1 MKKDMTSGPEWAVI
15 LSFSLPIMG
24 ANLLQVLYNFADSV
38 IVGNFIG
45 PAALGAVGLTNSMT
59 WLLVAFCSA
68 LGAGAN
74 IAAAQFFG
82 AGKDTE
88 IKKTI
93 AASYLMAAAL
103 SAALT
108 LLCVLAARPVIDGFL
123 KAPQEMSADSR
134 AYFLIYSGGIVFQLL
149 YNVTYGILRAH
160 GDSRGAL
167 YFLLISAFVNIALD
181 CLFILVFQMGV
192 PGAALA
198 TVIAQ
203 AGSAIASMLYLR
215 KQFPDLLPGLRCLS
229 AWKKQTW
236 LLTRLSVPIILQS
249 TVTSFGFIILQRL
262 INSFGTPSI
271 EGYSAMMRIEQ
282 LAHIPSQSLNVALS
296 SFTGQNIGAGKTER
310 AKKGCRSAIAMGV
323 LTSAAI
329 SALVLL
335 FDDPLLGLFHI
346 TGESLR
352 RGREHLDILM
362 LFIWTNTIM
371 NITCGFLQGA
381 GDVKIPAASGFVN
394 LGIRLSLSY
403 LLAATPVGFRCYYV
417 SMPPAW
423 CISCLLVVWHYR
435 SGKWKEYCI
444 VKKGNA
450 S

>member
-88 IKKTI
+88 IKETI

-167 YFLLISAFVNIALD
+167 YFLD
-181 CLFILVFQMGV
+181 QHGV
-192 PGAALA
+192 W
-198 TVIAQ
+198 
-203 AGSAIASMLYLR
+203 
-215 KQFPDLLPGLRCLS
+215 QFR
-229 AWKKQTW
+229 
-236 LLTRLSVPIILQS
+236 
-249 TVTSFGFIILQRL
+249 
-262 INSFGTPSI
+262 
-271 EGYSAMMRIEQ
+271 
-282 LAHIPSQSLNVALS
+282 H
-296 SFTGQNIGAGKTER
+296 
-310 AKKGCRSAIAMGV
+310 
-323 LTSAAI
+323 
-329 SALVLL
+329 
-335 FDDPLLGLFHI
+335 
-346 TGESLR
+346 
-352 RGREHLDILM
+352 
-362 LFIWTNTIM
+362 
-371 NITCGFLQGA
+371 
-381 GDVKIPAASGFVN
+381 
-394 LGIRLSLSY
+394 
-403 LLAATPVGFRCYYV
+403 
-417 SMPPAW
+417 
-423 CISCLLVVWHYR
+423 
-435 SGKWKEYCI
+435 
-444 VKKGNA
+444 
-450 S
+450 